1 MASRTSTDPLEILL
15 EMGVDLDNLSGEED
29 YLSALMEAAATIE
42 FLTKGSGDERSAALR
57 KEIIAVR
64 KKRKAADPKFKAKTA
79 KISKSSFKPKQAP
92 KQKALPS
99 SALVPYQSPENKPE
113 EESGNKKTKNE
124 LVKSDKSESILSS
137 ILKNIIAIKGLIK
150 ERLNVTKSIRNAER
164 KNLLKQKRKAK
175 EDLLEKDKKGNG
187 FLKKLKGALPRLNIF
202 DAIFN
207 WIKNVVLG
215 RILIKIID
223 WMSDPKNK
231 KKLDTLGRFLK
242 DWWPALTAAF
252 VLFATPLGSFIRTV
266 VSGMARLT
274 AFLVRRAIPALIGF
288 AAKNPLAAA
297 AIATAIGTGVLAYR
311 AKNSTEQQ
319 LAEKGMSDATPK
331 EQADELSKP
340 GSIMETFTR
349 GLLPSLNDKREG
361 FSGGGMARGTDTVPA
376 MLTPGEF
383 VMSRGA
389 VDKFGSDFMESINA
403 AGGGTNK
410 PKIMSGTTYASGGG
424 SIIASDSKVS
434 YYDPS
439 LGGINASGAKTADG
453 LPATSTG
460 EGYKPEVFSAAAF
473 PPLLKLLPSDMTV
486 PAQGFPG
493 GRTLKDPFQVVVTK
507 GDKKAVV
514 RVNDVGPGVEGH
526 ADNHMLD
533 FSVATKNYLGTGS
546 SGYEIHMAKS
556 NAKLGKID
564 KDKNISDFTIKF
576 EGLKN
581 YGGYVLPSLDSIPQY
596 SKEKE
601 TKKEYKIGDLVQK
614 TEGGKTKI
622 LVFDGT
628 GWADARNPR
637 AATAQGTVTNTLGG
651 RSASES
657 RANSGIMS
665 SLAGIDFSELRGT
678 SAFSDIFAGARQSLG
693 TEGPTFTPSLSN
705 PTLTPSSD
713 NSTSTSIQNN
723 NNTTNNISNPF
734 KSDSRQQIIPFPL
747 QQLSPIEKLK
757 PQPRNSVETIDLDP
771 ITSAFGPPSSNPTNS
786 PHDPEFPTIS
796 ACKESVNVR
805 EIVLLNT
812 LGGDGE

>member
-92 KQKALPS
+92 KQKVLPS

-124 LVKSDKSESILSS
+124 LVKSDKSESIFSS

-252 VLFATPLGSFIRTV
+252 VLFATPLGAFIRTV

-297 AIATAIGTGVLAYR
+297 AVATAIGAGVLAYR
-311 AKNSTEQQ
+311 AKDGTEQQ
-319 LAEKGMSDATPK
+319 LEEKGLSDATPK

-361 FSGGGMARGTDTVPA
+361 YSGGGMARGTDTVPA

-389 VDKFGSDFMESINA
+389 VDKFGSGFMESINA

-424 SIIASDSKVS
+424 SVIASDSKVS

-439 LGGINASGAKTADG
+439 LGGINASGAKTASG

-473 PPLLKLLPSDMTV
+473 PPLLKLLPSDMTA

-493 GRTLKDPFQVVVTK
+493 GRTLKSPFQVVVTK

-546 SGYEIHMAKS
+546 GGFDIHMAKS
-556 NAKLGKID
+556 NAKLGPID
-564 KDKNISDFTIKF
+564 KDKNISNFTIKF
-576 EGLKN
+576 DGLKN
-581 YGGYVLPSLDSIPQY
+581 YGGYVLPSLDSIPNY
-596 SKEKE
+596 SQEKE
-601 TKKEYKIGDLVQK
+601 NKKEYKVGDLVQK
-614 TEGGKTKI
+614 TAGGKTRI
-622 LVFDGT
+622 LVFDGQ

-637 AATAQGTVTNTLGG
+637 AATSQGTVTTTLGG

-665 SLAGIDFSELRGT
+665 SLEGIDFSDLRGT

-693 TEGPTFTPSLSN
+693 TEGPTFTPYVNSLSDS
-705 PTLTPSSD
+705 P
-713 NSTSTSIQNN
+713 STSIQNN
-723 NNTTNNISNPF
+723 NTTNTF
-734 KSDSRQQIIPFPL
+734 KSDGRQQLIPFPL
-747 QQLSPIEKLK
+747 ERLSPIDNLK
-757 PQPRNSVETIDLDP
+757 RQPLNSVETIDLDP

-796 ACKESVNVR
+796 ESKESVIVR
-805 EIVLLNT
+805 EMVLLNT